1 TQTLIGNAILLYH
14 TTPAPTLPSSY
25 CGTSLWKRRKNHLF
39 FGIEIKACQN
49 PTMVRLINDKLGKER
64 PILKVQC
71 QVKNPRSTTDFVST
85 NDLKELIST
94 VEILNLTQIVRLA
107 ESCLASVNGTVFDP
121 DSNSLLRAFVFISL
135 QARE

>member
-1 TQTLIGNAILLYH
+1 MI
-14 TTPAPTLPSSY
+14 
-25 CGTSLWKRRKNHLF
+25 
-39 FGIEIKACQN
+39 
-49 PTMVRLINDKLGKER
+49 RLINDKLGKER
-64 PILKVQC
+64 PILKVQS

-85 NDLKELIST
+85 NDLKELLST

-135 QARE
+135 